1 MYPICP
7 CVRGSEGP
15 ARRDRCDIATYG
27 LRSLLSL
34 RTGAACAA
42 PAAVLLVRASKPA
55 VEHVPATLHTRCA
68 ALT

>member
-1 MYPICP
+1 MYPSAH
-7 CVRGSEGP
+7 VGRSEVFAP
-15 ARRDRCDIATYG
+15 RDRCNIATYG
-27 LRSLLSL
+27 LRSLPSL